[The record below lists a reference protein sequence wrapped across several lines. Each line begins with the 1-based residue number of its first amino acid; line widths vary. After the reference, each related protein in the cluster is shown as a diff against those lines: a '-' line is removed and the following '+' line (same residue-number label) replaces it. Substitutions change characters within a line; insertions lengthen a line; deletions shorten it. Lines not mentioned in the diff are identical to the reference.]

1 MSVPGNET
9 LCNAE
14 LIIIMTHLL
23 GCKDIDVL
31 AIAGGSELSD
41 VCLIGARGRRELQRN
56 IPHQY
61 GTGGVNDVI
70 L

>member
-1 MSVPGNET
+1 MLLGMK
-9 LCNAE
+9 LCVMLNSYS
-14 LIIIMTHLL
+14 TYLL

-41 VCLIGARGRRELQRN
+41 VCLVGARGRRELQRN

-61 GTGGVNDVI
+61 GVGGVNNMI

>member
-1 MSVPGNET
+1 MLNSYST
-9 LCNAE
+9 Y
-14 LIIIMTHLL
+14 LL
-23 GCKDIDVL
+23 GCKGIDVL

-41 VCLIGARGRRELQRN
+41 VCLVGARGRRELQRN

-61 GTGGVNDVI
+61 GAGGVNNMI